1 MFHDRAL
8 PYAIVP
14 KDEKNYRKRQ
24 VSSFRIACQLS
35 RQQENYLH
43 LPNPKQVKNDF
54 RKETSIKNKDPVQIT
69 HCPRTTDINGQTLV
83 TTMETTEEEEEEEE
97 GEEREAVGV
106 AGGTTT
112 VMVEAEVV
120 ALERGTRGLTA
131 LFGLLGLLEEGHGM
145 S

>member
-1 MFHDRAL
+1 M
-8 PYAIVP
+8 
-14 KDEKNYRKRQ
+14 
-24 VSSFRIACQLS
+24 
-35 RQQENYLH
+35 
-43 LPNPKQVKNDF
+43 
-54 RKETSIKNKDPVQIT
+54 
-69 HCPRTTDINGQTLV
+69 TDINGQTLV

>member
-1 MFHDRAL
+1 M
-8 PYAIVP
+8 
-14 KDEKNYRKRQ
+14 
-24 VSSFRIACQLS
+24 
-35 RQQENYLH
+35 
-43 LPNPKQVKNDF
+43 
-54 RKETSIKNKDPVQIT
+54 
-69 HCPRTTDINGQTLV
+69 TDINGQTLV
-83 TTMETTEEEEEEEE
+83 TTMETTEEEE

>member
-1 MFHDRAL
+1 MMFHNRAL
-8 PYAIVP
+8 PYAIVR
-14 KDEKNYRKRQ
+14 KDKKNYRKRQ

-43 LPNPKQVKNDF
+43 LQNPKQVKNDF

-69 HCPRTTDINGQTLV
+69 HCPRMTDTNGQTLV
-83 TTMETTEEEEEEEE
+83 TTMETTEEEE

-131 LFGLLGLLEEGHGM
+131 LLGLLGLLEEGHGM